1 MSEKR
6 STAANSTSDEA
17 IIAALRQGHREFLRF
32 VTRRAA
38 NMADAEDILQDF
50 YLKVVRSTRTIKDR
64 GSLRCWLAQVLRRTV
79 TDYYR
84 RRGVRTKAEER
95 LRAERGLTLIV
106 DDEAEQAVCACLY
119 RVLPTLP
126 PDYGQVIW
134 RVDLL
139 GESRAGVA
147 KDLRISTNNLGVRLH
162 RARQALRAAL
172 LRFCTTC
179 PQHGFL
185 NCACEEGTRAQAIRA
200 WFEPGGRQTVM
211 DRPSARLKP
220 KTGISNARL
229 ANRR

>member
-6 STAANSTSDEA
+6 STAANSTPDEA
-17 IIAALRQGHREFLRF
+17 IIAALKQGHRAFLRF
-32 VTRRAA
+32 VTRRVA

-50 YLKVVRSTRTIKDR
+50 YLKVMRSARTIKER

-79 TDYYR
+79 MDYYR
-84 RRGVRTKAEER
+84 RKGVRTKAKER
-95 LRAERGLTLIV
+95 LRAERGPTLIV
-106 DDEAEQAVCACLY
+106 DDEAERAVCACLY

-126 PDYGQVIW
+126 PDYGRIVW

-139 GESRAGVA
+139 GESRDRVA
-147 KDLRISTNNLGVRLH
+147 KDLKISANNLGVRLH

-172 LRFCTTC
+172 LRFCTTG

-185 NCACEEGTRAQAIRA
+185 NCGCEEETRVQAERA
-200 WFEPGGRQTVM
+200 WFESGGRQTVM
-211 DRPSARLKP
+211 DRPSARLRP
-220 KTGISNARL
+220 RTGVSNARL